1 MQEQRVAEKEHNS
14 GEAIDFFFTMILP
27 TNVVCCWASDG
38 ATLMGKEKFDTL
50 SLILTHPFIL
60 GEQKLFTTF
69 AKMTVPCCDPNSRAA
84 RGKQITLS
92 LQQDFLTF
100 IFQSEMTENT
110 PVNTPNKLGALFRKA
125 SLGSG

>member
-14 GEAIDFFFTMILP
+14 WEAIDFFFTPILS
-27 TNVVCCWASDG
+27 TNAACCRASDG
-38 ATLMGKEKFDTL
+38 ATLMGKEKFDIL
-50 SLILTHPFIL
+50 SPILTHPFIL
-60 GEQKLFTTF
+60 GEQRLFTTF
-69 AKMTVPCCDPNSRAA
+69 AKMIVPCCDPNSRAA

-92 LQQDFLTF
+92 LQWDFLRF

-110 PVNTPNKLGALFRKA
+110 PLNTPNKLGALFRGA